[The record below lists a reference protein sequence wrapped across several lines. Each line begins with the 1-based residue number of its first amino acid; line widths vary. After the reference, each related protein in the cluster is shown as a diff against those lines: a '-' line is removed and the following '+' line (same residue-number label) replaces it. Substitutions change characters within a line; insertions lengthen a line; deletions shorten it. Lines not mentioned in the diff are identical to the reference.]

1 MHKYREITINKTIEA
16 GSYVG
21 TELKVTDI
29 LLFPGKD
36 CFDNNSALN
45 SNNKIPL
52 LMCTLHQEG
61 IFYFV
66 PDEKVL
72 RISTIVVNIH
82 LKCADA

>member
-1 MHKYREITINKTIEA
+1 MSKPLKPIHMS
-16 GSYVG
+16 GL
-21 TELKVTDI
+21 ELKVTDI

-61 IFYFV
+61 IFYFA
-66 PDEKVL
+66 PNKML
-72 RISTIVVNIH
+72 RISTIVVNIY
-82 LKCADA
+82 LKCVDT

>member
-1 MHKYREITINKTIEA
+1 MNVSKPLKPIHMS
-16 GSYVG
+16 GL
-21 TELKVTDI
+21 ELKVTDI

-36 CFDNNSALN
+36 CFDNSALN

-66 PDEKVL
+66 PDKKVL
-72 RISTIVVNIH
+72 RISTNIVNIY
-82 LKCADA
+82 LKCVDT

>member
-1 MHKYREITINKTIEA
+1 MNVSKPLKPIHMS
-16 GSYVG
+16 GL
-21 TELKVTDI
+21 ELKVTDI

-61 IFYFV
+61 IFYFA
-66 PDEKVL
+66 PNKML
-72 RISTIVVNIH
+72 RISTIVVNIY
-82 LKCADA
+82 LKCVDT

>member
-1 MHKYREITINKTIEA
+1 MNVSKPLKPVHMS
-16 GSYVG
+16 GL
-21 TELKVTDI
+21 ELKVMDI

-45 SNNKIPL
+45 SNNKIPI

-66 PDEKVL
+66 PDKML
-72 RISTIVVNIH
+72 RISTNIVNIC
-82 LKCADA
+82 LKRVDA

>member
-1 MHKYREITINKTIEA
+1 MNVSKPLKPIHMS
-16 GSYVG
+16 GL
-21 TELKVTDI
+21 ELKVTDI

-66 PDEKVL
+66 PDKKVL
-72 RISTIVVNIH
+72 RISTNIGNIY
-82 LKCADA
+82 LKCVDT